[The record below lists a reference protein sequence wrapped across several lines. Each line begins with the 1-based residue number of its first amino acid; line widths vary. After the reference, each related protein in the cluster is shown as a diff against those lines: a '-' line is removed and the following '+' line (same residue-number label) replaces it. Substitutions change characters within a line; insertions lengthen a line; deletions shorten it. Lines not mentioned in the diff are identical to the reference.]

1 MGSSSDSEDLV
12 YVGCWTKWVVHCHP
26 HNGVKCR
33 HYLAAVSPC
42 PSADHIIR
50 VRCRNYG
57 IRDLALRL
65 WIQYPSKEV
74 TGIQK
79 NHWTMHLSIVSFI
92 IVLEFARMLFNT
104 TPKILQ
110 SANCNAFNLLFVIIT
125 VTGIKLCTYTPVS
138 HNIPKTAM
146 TEWYPND
153 VSSQW
158 APRSQGR
165 SHKR

>member
-1 MGSSSDSEDLV
+1 MSGPLPS
-12 YVGCWTKWVVHCHP
+12 

-79 NHWTMHLSIVSFI
+79 NHGTMHLSIVSFI
-92 IVLEFARMLFNT
+92 IELEFARMLFNT
-104 TPKILQ
+104 APKILQ

-125 VTGIKLCTYTPVS
+125 AHCLLLASNYAHTHLYPTIFQRPLWQSGIPMTSIASEPPGRKVEVINVNAKWTPKFGFS
-138 HNIPKTAM
+138 
-146 TEWYPND
+146 
-153 VSSQW
+153 
-158 APRSQGR
+158 
-165 SHKR
+165 